1 VLKKRETL
9 VSLPQL
15 ITAEILTLAPAI
27 MIKAPITRDPAV
39 PAIANKMFQGLAT
52 AGPTKSERAH
62 LTNMTNSN
70 KKAQLNNLIN

>member
-1 VLKKRETL
+1 
-9 VSLPQL
+9 
-15 ITAEILTLAPAI
+15 

-39 PAIANKMFQGLAT
+39 LAIARRFPGLAT
-52 AGPTKSERAH
+52 ADPTKSERAH